1 MDEQGYIAKAYIA
14 MAAIAGAIT
23 ALAFRPW
30 QKMTKGEIFLT
41 LFVGFSF
48 ALFVTPWIAE
58 SVFGIAY
65 NNLRVIA
72 AITYVF
78 ASGSNILLPVI
89 IRSFSRALGHEGKD
103 NG

>member
-1 MDEQGYIAKAYIA
+1 MDDHGLIAKGYFA

-48 ALFVTPWIAE
+48 AIFVTPWIAE
-58 SVFGIAY
+58 VVFGVPA
-65 NNLRVIA
+65 NNVRAMA
-72 AITYVF
+72 AMIYVF

-89 IRSFSRALGHEGKD
+89 IRSFSRAIGHEGKD